1 MRAACIMLALFC
13 PAALASAQGAL
24 AHEVRPGF
32 LNLRETE
39 TNVFLLTWKVPALG
53 AFHLGMEPRL
63 PETCRYIGEPITVQN
78 SGAFVERARIRCEHG
93 LEGERLGIAGLEA
106 TQTDVLA
113 RIESRNGAVW
123 NARLTPAAP
132 EITIAPSLNWFAVA
146 KTYVGLGISHILFGV
161 DHLLFVLCLLL
172 LVRDTRKLLLTVT
185 AFTVAHSITLSAATL
200 GIVRVPAAPVEAT
213 IALSIVFLAR
223 ELLSGEAGRSAV
235 TRTYPWVV
243 AFSFGLLHG
252 LGFASALAEIGLPQG
267 EIPLALFAFN
277 LGVELGQLAFIT
289 VVLSVWRL
297 ARLLARGVVNATPAF
312 APRLTGYAV
321 GITASFWIFARL
333 AGP

>member
-1 MRAACIMLALFC
+1 LVRETAGSLRDAA
-13 PAALASAQGAL
+13 

-32 LNLRETE
+32 LDLRETE
-39 TNVFLLTWKVPALG
+39 LNVFVLTWKVPALG

-63 PETCRYIGEPITVQN
+63 PDSCRYIGEPITVQTG
-78 SGAFVERARIRCEHG
+78 GAFVERARIRCEHG
-93 LEGERLGIAGLEA
+93 LEGERLAIAGLEA

-113 RIESRNGAVW
+113 RLENRKGTVW

-132 EITIAPSLNWFAVA
+132 EITVAPSLSWFAVA
-146 KTYVGLGISHILFGV
+146 KTYVALGINHILFGV

-172 LVRDTRKLLLTVT
+172 LVRDTRKLPLTVT

-223 ELLSGEAGRSAV
+223 ELLSGEAERSRI
-235 TRTYPWVV
+235 TRSYPWIV

-267 EIPLALFAFN
+267 EIPLVLFAFN
-277 LGVELGQLAFIT
+277 LGVEMGQLAFIA
-289 VVLSVWRL
+289 VVLSLWRL
-297 ARLLARGVVNATPAF
+297 ARLLVRVVPDAVPRL

-333 AGP
+333 AAAV

>member
-1 MRAACIMLALFC
+1 MRAAGIVLALYC
-13 PAALASAQGAL
+13 AATVAL
-24 AHEVRPGF
+24 LQDAVGHEVRPGF
-32 LNLRETE
+32 LDLRETE

-63 PETCRYIGEPITVQN
+63 PETCQYLGEPITVQTG
-78 SGAFVERARIRCEHG
+78 GAFVERARIRCQHG
-93 LEGERLGIAGLEA
+93 LEGELLAVAGLEA

-113 RIESRNGAVW
+113 RIETRNGAVW
-123 NARLTPAAP
+123 NARLTPTAP
-132 EITIAPSLNWFAVA
+132 EITIAPSLSWLAVA
-146 KTYVGLGISHILFGV
+146 KTYVGLGISHILFGI
-161 DHLLFVLCLLL
+161 DHLLFVFCLLL

-185 AFTVAHSITLSAATL
+185 AFTVAHSITLTAATL
-200 GIVRVPAAPVEAT
+200 GIVHVPTVPVEAT

-223 ELLSGEAGRSAV
+223 ELLSGEAGRSTV
-235 TRTYPWVV
+235 TRTYPWIV

-277 LGVELGQLAFIT
+277 LGVELGQLAFIA

-297 ARLLARGVVNATPAF
+297 VRLLAVDNATPAF

-333 AGP
+333 AAP